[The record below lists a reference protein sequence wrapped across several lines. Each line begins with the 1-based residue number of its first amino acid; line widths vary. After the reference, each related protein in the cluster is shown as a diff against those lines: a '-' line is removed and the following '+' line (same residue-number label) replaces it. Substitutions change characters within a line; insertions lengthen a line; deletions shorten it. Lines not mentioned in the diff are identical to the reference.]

1 MILPPINFQ
10 KWIEEHRHLLRPPV
24 GNQVVYTDTN
34 FIVMVVGGPNK
45 RTDYHVNTGEEFF
58 YQLEGNIL
66 LRLRD
71 EKGML
76 QEVPMKAGDIFLLP
90 PLVPHSP
97 QRSEG
102 SVGLVIETK
111 RKADELDGFQ
121 WYCPQCE
128 KKLYEE
134 FLHISDIVRQLPEVF
149 ARYES
154 KIEHKIC
161 PSCSL

>member
-24 GNQVVYTDTN
+24 GNQVVYTDSN

-71 EKGML
+71 EKGKL